1 MEKLKLFY
9 SSKVEEPL
17 CDLKRIFSYL
27 NDLKKAGISVDLF
40 DTAEISLSELYGHYI
55 KDAVPSSVR
64 KRYRIAHLFGTQ
76 KRSGIFFGKEQ
87 PSLLFYA
94 EGEFTDAGRL
104 TAKEPTDVYPHDK
117 GGRRISIEE
126 FLLSK
131 LE

>member
-27 NDLKKAGISVDLF
+27 NELKKAGISVDLF

-55 KDAVPSSVR
+55 KEAVPSSVR

-76 KRSGIFFGKEQ
+76 KRSGIFFGKGQ

-94 EGEFTDAGRL
+94 EGSNV
-104 TAKEPTDVYPHDK
+104 PTDVYPHDK
-117 GGRRISIEE
+117 EGRRISIEE
-126 FLLSK
+126 FLVSK

>member
-27 NDLKKAGISVDLF
+27 NELKKAGISVDLF

-55 KDAVPSSVR
+55 KEAVPSSVR

-94 EGEFTDAGRL
+94 EGSNV
-104 TAKEPTDVYPHDK
+104 PTDVYPHDK
-117 GGRRISIEE
+117 EGRRISIEE
-126 FLLSK
+126 FLVSK

>member
-1 MEKLKLFY
+1 MEKMKLFY

-27 NDLKKAGISVDLF
+27 NELKKAGISVDLF
-40 DTAEISLSELYGHYI
+40 DTAEISDSELYGHYI
-55 KDAVPSSVR
+55 KEAVPSSVR

-94 EGEFTDAGRL
+94 EGSNV
-104 TAKEPTDVYPHDK
+104 PTDVYPHDK
-117 GGRRISIEE
+117 EGRRISIEE

-131 LE
+131 LENRT

>member
-1 MEKLKLFY
+1 MY
-9 SSKVEEPL
+9 SANRQESPAFMSTPTT
-17 CDLKRIFSYL
+17 KRLMAWRGCQL
-27 NDLKKAGISVDLF
+27 NELKKAGISVDLF

-94 EGEFTDAGRL
+94 EGSNV
-104 TAKEPTDVYPHDK
+104 PTDVYPHDK
-117 GGRRISIEE
+117 EGRRISIEE
-126 FLLSK
+126 FLVSK

>member
-1 MEKLKLFY
+1 MEKMKLFY

-94 EGEFTDAGRL
+94 EGSNV
-104 TAKEPTDVYPHDK
+104 PTDVYPHDK
-117 GGRRISIEE
+117 EGRRISIEE
-126 FLLSK
+126 FLVSK

>member
-94 EGEFTDAGRL
+94 EGSNV
-104 TAKEPTDVYPHDK
+104 PTDVYPHDK
-117 GGRRISIEE
+117 EGRRISIEE
-126 FLLSK
+126 FLVSK